1 VTAAFQRN
9 AFQNNAFQVGT
20 PFSVV
25 IPSSYQEDRE
35 QLNQALLAI
44 LDAFIASTSFTII
57 RKAWS
62 ELPAML
68 QGEGPFVALGDITET
83 ITHDISLR
91 TTVYSGSIWYI
102 DWLTDREEYNTRV
115 NVFADHMRDLF
126 TANPTITGR
135 GLLQQVGFQEGELQQ
150 GQAVF
155 GAPQLTFTYTVQEG
169 RN

>member
-1 VTAAFQRN
+1 MT
-9 AFQNNAFQVGT
+9 VGYSSGYSSGYAGGGSGFT
-20 PFSVV
+20 V
-25 IPSSYQEDRE
+25 IIPTSYQEDRE
-35 QLNQALLAI
+35 QLNQALIAI
-44 LDAFIASTSFTII
+44 MDAFIASTDFAII

-62 ELPAML
+62 ELPASL

-83 ITHDISLR
+83 IKHDISLR
-91 TTVYSGSIWYI
+91 TTVYTGSIWYV
-102 DWLTDREEYNTRV
+102 DWMTDREEYNTRV

-135 GLLQQVGFQEGELQQ
+135 GLLQQTGFQEGELQQ

-155 GAPQLTFTYTVQEG
+155 GAPQLNFTYTVQEG